1 MAAVKGLTTY
11 PLAPDRAAAII
22 FSFSLRRSP
31 SEREALQALRHYEYS
46 SSATPNPSILGI
58 FQSVITKSY
67 AELCNLANASA
78 IHLLLLLLRS

>member
-11 PLAPDRAAAII
+11 PLGPDCAAAII

-31 SEREALQALRHYEYS
+31 SEREALQALRHYEY

-78 IHLLLLLLRS
+78 IHLLLLLRS